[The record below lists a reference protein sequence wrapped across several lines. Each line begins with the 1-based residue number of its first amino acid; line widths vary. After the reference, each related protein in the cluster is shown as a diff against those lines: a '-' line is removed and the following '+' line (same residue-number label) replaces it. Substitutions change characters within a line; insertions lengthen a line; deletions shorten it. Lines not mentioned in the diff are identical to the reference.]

1 MGCKHKA
8 NEAVV
13 KTKKFRSGLKE
24 LPLQIAQFPEP
35 QQPTERKKKIKETSP
50 YMAKLR
56 SSPGE
61 SPRFLGHSVS
71 CQMTFIIKHLNVN
84 FDRLMANCF
93 PSRAAYKFPAA
104 DDVDDLWRGKCA
116 APSTNSNEP
125 SNGQS
130 SVFGLFIFF
139 YFALLSLSP
148 FIWLNRSP
156 PELVMMS
163 YRIDKGRI
171 GCQVGFVRGCALTE
185 MLRGALKISYF

>member
-84 FDRLMANCF
+84 FDRLVANCF
-93 PSRAAYKFPAA
+93 PRRAAYKFPAA

-130 SVFGLFIFF
+130 SVFGLFIFLF
-139 YFALLSLSP
+139 CPAVFVSFHLAQQIAAWAGHDVISDRQRPDRLPSRFCPRLCP
-148 FIWLNRSP
+148 NGNVKRS
-156 PELVMMS
+156 S
-163 YRIDKGRI
+163 
-171 GCQVGFVRGCALTE
+171 
-185 MLRGALKISYF
+185 

>member
-1 MGCKHKA
+1 
-8 NEAVV
+8 
-13 KTKKFRSGLKE
+13 
-24 LPLQIAQFPEP
+24 
-35 QQPTERKKKIKETSP
+35 
-50 YMAKLR
+50 
-56 SSPGE
+56 
-61 SPRFLGHSVS
+61 
-71 CQMTFIIKHLNVN
+71 MTFIIKHLNVN

-163 YRIDKGRI
+163 YRIDKGRH
-171 GCQVGFVRGCALTE
+171 GCQVGFGRGCALTE
-185 MLRGALKISYF
+185 MLRGALKISYFEKREMIVCVYPLNDKYGYVCRLIYETISRWKLFIRVFG